1 MKKNEQTPGFGFPKS
16 ERLKS
21 RKEIGTLFKSGSSI
35 GVYPLRAV
43 WKVGQDIE
51 KMGALQVAVSVPK
64 KKFRR
69 AVDRNRLRRQVRES
83 YRLRRGQLNMQ
94 VIPPVSL
101 MILYTGVEALPY
113 TVIDAAM
120 NRMLRK
126 LQAAWQ
132 ESN

>member
-1 MKKNEQTPGFGFPKS
+1 MKKNEQIPGFGFPKS

-113 TVIDAAM
+113 TMIDAAM

>member
-1 MKKNEQTPGFGFPKS
+1 MKKNEQMPGFGFPKS

>member
-1 MKKNEQTPGFGFPKS
+1 MPGFGFPKS

-101 MILYTGVEALPY
+101 MILY
-113 TVIDAAM
+113 
-120 NRMLRK
+120 
-126 LQAAWQ
+126 
-132 ESN
+132 